1 MKIIFQAISGLGDK
15 EKVSAAG
22 LVILPLTISASATL
36 RKNILENVSYLSKQK
51 SKFVVGG
58 LVLEMDKQS
67 QMCQNTAGSRNAQE
81 SAILWLKVLQIIA
94 KESGDLISGEV
105 AKKFAT
111 IAARFAAAACSF
123 RRFEI
128 KR

>member
-1 MKIIFQAISGLGDK
+1 
-15 EKVSAAG
+15 
-22 LVILPLTISASATL
+22 
-36 RKNILENVSYLSKQK
+36 
-51 SKFVVGG
+51 
-58 LVLEMDKQS
+58 MDKQS

-94 KESGDLISGEV
+94 KESGDLISGDV

-123 RRFEI
+123 RRFKI
-128 KR
+128 TIVKDNLTFINYQYVFFLLLI

>member
-1 MKIIFQAISGLGDK
+1 MGDK

-67 QMCQNTAGSRNAQE
+67 QKCQNTAGSRNAQE

-111 IAARFAAAACSF
+111 IATRFAAAACSF
-123 RRFEI
+123 RRFKI
-128 KR
+128 KT